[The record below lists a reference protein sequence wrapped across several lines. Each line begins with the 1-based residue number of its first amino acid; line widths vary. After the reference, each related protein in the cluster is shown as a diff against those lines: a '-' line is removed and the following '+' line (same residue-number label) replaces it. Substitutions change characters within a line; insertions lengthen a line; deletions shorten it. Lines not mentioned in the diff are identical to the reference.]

1 MIPMCQ
7 VNEYDFSMQNYF
19 RQPDI
24 DPVLIHLWG
33 PLQIRWYSLLYVGGF
48 IVGRYFL
55 RMLAK
60 EERFKFTTEDVE
72 QFILWLLVGAVVG
85 ARIIYCVVYD
95 PKSLMANPLY
105 LFQTY
110 KGGLSFH
117 GGLLGVIVAALIF
130 ARRKGIPFWN
140 LTDAMAL
147 ATPTGLAMGRMG
159 NFINGELYGRVSH
172 VPWAVIFKEGGP
184 EPRHPSQLYEFFLEG
199 VLLFAALWI
208 LKKYLKKDGQLSI
221 VFLMGY
227 TLSRFIVEFFREPD
241 AHIGYLFLGLSMGQI
256 LSVVMFLGSA
266 AAGYYV
272 FWLKPKLAP
281 APANSLKRKKK
292 R

>member
-1 MIPMCQ
+1 
-7 VNEYDFSMQNYF
+7 MQHF
-19 RQPDI
+19 FQQPDI
-24 DPVLIHLWG
+24 DPVLLHIWG

-48 IVGRYFL
+48 IVGRAIL
-55 RMLAK
+55 RRLSK
-60 EERFKFTTEDVE
+60 EERFWFTVEDIE
-72 QFILWLLVGAVVG
+72 QLILWLLVGAVVG
-85 ARIIYCVVYD
+85 ARIFYCVVYD
-95 PKSLMANPLY
+95 PQNLIANPFY

-117 GGLLGVIVAALIF
+117 GGLLGTIVAAYIF
-130 ARRKGIPFWN
+130 ARKKKKSFWN

-159 NFINGELYGRVSH
+159 NFINGELFGRVSY

-199 VLLFAALWI
+199 VLLFAVLWL
-208 LKKYLKKDGQLSI
+208 LKNRLKRNGQLSI

-241 AHIGYLFLGLSMGQI
+241 AHIGYLTLGLSMGQL
-256 LSVVMFLGSA
+256 LSLVMFFLSA
-266 AAGYYV
+266 AVGYFV
-272 FWLKPKLAP
+272 LKHAEP
-281 APANSLKRKKK
+281 ATVTAKIPAKAKKK
-292 R
+292 RR